1 MGKRGR
7 SRRPRSQRTRF
18 TRSEIRQME
27 NLLEKKDV
35 EQEFLQ
41 KLTEELNVASGRTGS
56 STIQMK
62 QVEKWFQS
70 RKKHQANDVTSSP
83 SSPKELINSAPES
96 SSDIAKDTGENI
108 SDETELEFEAR
119 SSTDGAWYDV
129 ATFLMHRVLSSGEL
143 EVHVRYQGFDAEED
157 EWVNVKKAVRER
169 SIPLESSECLKVAVG
184 DPVLCFRETSE
195 QAAYYDAHVVE
206 IQRKMHDIRGCRCL
220 FQIRYDHDQTEEKV
234 NLRSLC
240 RRPTN

>member
-1 MGKRGR
+1 
-7 SRRPRSQRTRF
+7 
-18 TRSEIRQME
+18 ME
-27 NLLEKKDV
+27 DLLENKDA
-35 EQEFLQ
+35 EQDFLQ

-56 STIQMK
+56 RTIQMK
-62 QVEKWFQS
+62 QVQKWFQS
-70 RKKHQANDVTSSP
+70 KKKHQANDVTFSP
-83 SSPKELINSAPES
+83 SPPKELINISDTSLSNSAPES
-96 SSDIAKDTGENI
+96 SSDFAKATGENV

-119 SSTDGAWYDV
+119 SSIDGAWYDV
-129 ATFLMHRVLSSGEL
+129 VTFVAHRVLSSGEL
-143 EVHVRYQGFDAEED
+143 EVRVRYQGFGAEED

-184 DPVLCFRETSE
+184 GLVLCFRETTE
-195 QAAYYDAHVVE
+195 QAAYYDAHVME